1 MEIRLYT
8 TNDPHNKIGKTLLN
22 ESIYDITLKDVADIL
37 APSIRITSD
46 TPILANYAYIPDFQR
61 YYFVGNIVVVNKRI
75 YTLNLEC
82 DVLESFKDDILA
94 SYGLITRTEQ
104 GNVFFDGGDLNSEVR
119 KEIETFESNVTPTLN
134 PTIVLVTIK

>member
-37 APSIRITSD
+37 APSIRINSD

-61 YYFVGNIVVVNKRI
+61 YYFVGNIVISNKRI

-82 DVLESFKDDILA
+82 DVLESFKEDILA

-104 GNVFFDGGDLNSEVR
+104 GNVFFDADLNSEVR
-119 KEIETFESNVTPTLN
+119 KEVETFESNVTPTLN

>member
-8 TNDPHNKIGKTLLN
+8 TNEPHNKIGKTLLN
-22 ESIYDITLKDVADIL
+22 ESIYDITLKDVTDIL
-37 APSIRITSD
+37 APSIRINSD

-61 YYFVGNIVVVNKRI
+61 YYFVGNIVVTNKRI

-82 DVLESFKDDILA
+82 DVLESFKEDILA

-104 GNVFFDGGDLNSEVR
+104 GNVFFDGDLNSEVR
-119 KEIETFESNVTPTLN
+119 KEVETFESNVTPTLN